1 MTLDFKRCRNVE
13 QLQKV
18 LNSLYRLYYTCVN
31 IRRIPYFLKTLLYPI
46 SLPPSGLSRLHDR
59 ILGIWKEREKR
70 FRVSVR
76 TRSTIGEI
84 EPERRRMKCRKTF
97 SSSFFL
103 SKSFAQSTKPISS
116 AVNRVSLS
124 LSGCPIMSRLRTCRV
139 DREFWLSADAHTRT
153 HTHART
159 RTHSVAYIWKC
170 LRFAYFAPSIQYL
183 EPSFLY
189 SKKCIS
195 FLWNSIDIL

>member
-70 FRVSVR
+70 FRVRVR

-103 SKSFAQSTKPISS
+103 SKSFAQSTKPISFP
-116 AVNRVSLS
+116 VNSLSFSLSPFSLS
-124 LSGCPIMSRLRTCRV
+124 LSLSLFSLSRVTP
-139 DREFWLSADAHTRT
+139 TRKGFLIGNSLC
-153 HTHART
+153 H
-159 RTHSVAYIWKC
+159 I
-170 LRFAYFAPSIQYL
+170 FAP
-183 EPSFLY
+183 LY
-189 SKKCIS
+189 AFPATQLNTFS
-195 FLWNSIDIL
+195 L